1 MPTEFRSQL
10 FGFNREDVFK
20 YVHKKDFEMK
30 AAKEKA
36 TEEISALKALVSKL
50 QCGLDEA
57 IKQNSTLSEDNKV
70 MRERLDE
77 FEAQIDSLN
86 TTAEKI
92 GKLYLVSKTSAKTI
106 VDKAHESYVAIG
118 NETSKNLE
126 NITVTQNALA
136 EIKQN
141 LISSTDEFVKE
152 LDILNQS
159 LLDAKDKLESNS
171 NEQVKISAEFAEI
184 YQKLG

>member
-36 TEEISALKALVSKL
+36 SEEISALKALVSKF
-50 QCGLDEA
+50 QCDLDEA

-106 VDKAHESYVAIG
+106 VDKAHESSVVIG

-141 LISSTDEFVKE
+141 LISSTDEFIKE

-159 LLDAKDKLESNS
+159 LLDAKNQLESNS